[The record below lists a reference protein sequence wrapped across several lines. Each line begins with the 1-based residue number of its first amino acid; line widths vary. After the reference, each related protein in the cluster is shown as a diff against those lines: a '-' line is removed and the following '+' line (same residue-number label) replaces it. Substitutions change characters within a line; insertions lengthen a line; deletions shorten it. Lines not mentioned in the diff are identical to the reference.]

1 MAKNK
6 YYDFFNNYESLTET
20 TKSKKLKKL
29 SNNFDLNILVSLW
42 NDYNKY
48 LESKGSSIINN
59 FDFVQ
64 LDEIESTIQVNLIS
78 NLKTLYLEND
88 ILKWKKYRTG
98 NFTDSEVFANIE
110 LKEMINY
117 QISQAYDL
125 LIKSKE
131 TTTAPPQQNEIV
143 KNDEVKKIKLIKPKK
158 DFKDFF
164 NPDVKIETIENIQK
178 VFKDYEAKKLAI
190 LIYLLQSEFKL
201 STYSL
206 DSKTDGRKHFA
217 ESLINKT
224 ISMQPINNCF
234 VSHAYVLDIRNVEKD
249 NDYINTKEKLTK
261 AIV

>member
-1 MAKNK
+1 MTKNK

-64 LDEIESTIQVNLIS
+64 LEEIESTIQVNLIS

-110 LKEMINY
+110 LKEKINY
-117 QISQAYDL
+117 QISQAYEL
-125 LIKSKE
+125 LMKSKE
-131 TTTAPPQQNEIV
+131 TTTAQPQQKEIV
-143 KNDEVKKIKLIKPKK
+143 NTDEVIKIKLSKPKK

-164 NPDVKIETIENIQK
+164 NVDINISVVEKIQK
-178 VFKDYEAKKLAI
+178 EFKDYDNKKMAY
-190 LIYLLQSEFKL
+190 LIYLLHKEFNLINYSVNSRDL
-201 STYSL
+201 S
-206 DSKTDGRKHFA
+206 RKHFV
-217 ESLINKT
+217 ESLIGKSIKMQGVNKWFEVNDVKLK
-224 ISMQPINNCF
+224 ISDY
-234 VSHAYVLDIRNVEKD
+234 HKD
-249 NDYINTKEKLTK
+249 NDYITIKEKLEKTIK
-261 AIV
+261 